1 MSTSAKQPGILA
13 VAPFSQWRIWLA
25 LSRVLIALLCCATSF
40 LAAAHFSSLLTA
52 LWVLY
57 FVYAVAAIFNRS
69 LEQLGFPQLGL
80 LVDMVFFILCAT
92 MQTDY
97 SVGLTSLFYL
107 YVLLAAALEHTSREV
122 IIVVAI
128 SVMFLLLLWP
138 TKNVVLSPTLLLTG
152 AAVII
157 VSLQK
162 KFLQDRF
169 KAASTQAHMYRGE
182 AEHAR
187 EAERQRI
194 AADFH
199 DGPLQSFVA
208 IQMRLEVIRK
218 MLERDPR
225 MATEE
230 LKQLQELTK
239 SQSVELRSWVRS
251 MRPVEVD
258 GAGLTPSIK
267 KLVDSFEKE
276 SGVSAT
282 LVGSYVDGTTEPG
295 IAREILQIVR
305 EALHNTQKH
314 SKASRVTV
322 AVDKDNGF
330 LELSIED
337 DGTGFAFAGTYTL
350 EELEL
355 LRLGPVSIRR
365 RVRGLGGE
373 MLLDSQ
379 PGRGSSVRIRI
390 PV

>member
-1 MSTSAKQPGILA
+1 MPNSAKQPMLTA
-13 VAPFSQWRIWLA
+13 APYKQWRFWLA
-25 LSRVLIALLCCATSF
+25 LSRSFIALLCLTT
-40 LAAAHFSSLLTA
+40 SLLLPQSSFAISA
-52 LWVLY
+52 LWAIY
-57 FVYAVAAIFNRS
+57 FVYASAAIFYRS

-80 LVDMVFFILCAT
+80 LVDMVFFILCASIPNE
-92 MQTDY
+92 Y
-97 SVGLTSLFYL
+97 SLGLTSVFYL

-128 SVMFLLLLWP
+128 SVMFLILVKP
-138 TKNVVLSPTLLLTG
+138 TQSVTLSPAVLLTG

-162 KFLQDRF
+162 KLLQDRV
-169 KAASTQAHMYRGE
+169 KAAAMQTQMYRSE

-208 IQMRLEVIRK
+208 IQMRLEVMRK

-225 MATEE
+225 MAAEE

-239 SQSVELRSWVRS
+239 TQAMELRSFIRG
-251 MRPVEVD
+251 MRPVEID

-276 SGVSAT
+276 SGISST
-282 LVGSYVDGTTEPG
+282 LVGSQIDSTPEPDT
-295 IAREILQIVR
+295 AREILQIVR
-305 EALHNTQKH
+305 EALHNVQKH

-322 AVDKDNGF
+322 AVDKENGF
-330 LELSIED
+330 FELSVED
-337 DGTGFAFAGTYTL
+337 DGTGFAFAGIYTL

-365 RVRGLGGE
+365 RVRGLNGE